1 MTKTLFTNFSI
12 DVFVFI
18 FYSRRKSISFKFNNK
33 IQPFIFKVPI
43 KKQTVPSVSK
53 MSTFTS
59 APFKFDNFRIEQPVN
74 SFKNLPDAQPITFQV
89 KL

>member
-1 MTKTLFTNFSI
+1 MSLFLF
-12 DVFVFI
+12 

-33 IQPFIFKVPI
+33 NKIQLFILKVPI